1 MRRYFLFGIIFIL
14 GVGAGWILQGQHWDV
29 LLTSYVPVLATL
41 VAAFYGAK
49 YAFQFQKDK
58 EKEDSKRFNV
68 INGNAAIFTLMRMI
82 CGLRDIQKQ
91 FIDPARDL
99 PFRFI
104 QMQPA
109 LSFTNDDLK
118 LNIESLYFL
127 LETDDRNLLAELVV
141 EAGRYHTAMGAFNER
156 SRIHREEVQPL
167 LERAGIVQ
175 GGHYSHEQIEGA
187 IGNRFYITMQQ
198 STDET
203 INLVDDAI
211 ISLKPF
217 ADRLRASLKK
227 QYPSDTI
234 IGFELT
240 EYPTYQCSS
249 VDSNKRVHSDAPKGG
264 A

>member
-1 MRRYFLFGIIFIL
+1 MHRFFSFGITFIL

-58 EKEDSKRFNV
+58 EKEDSKRHNV

-82 CGLRDIQKQ
+82 CALRDIQKQ
-91 FIDPARDL
+91 IIDPARDRPL
-99 PFRFI
+99 RFI

-109 LSFTNDDLK
+109 LHFIIDEIK
-118 LNIESLYFL
+118 LNVESLYFL
-127 LETDDRNLLAELVV
+127 LETEDRNLLAELVT
-141 EAGRYHTAMGAFNER
+141 EAARYHTAMGAFNER

-167 LERAGIVQ
+167 LEQAGIVQ
-175 GGHYSHEQIEGA
+175 GGDYSHEQIEGA
-187 IGNRFYITMQQ
+187 IGNRLYITIQQ
-198 STDET
+198 STEET

-227 QYPSDTI
+227 QYPTATI

-240 EYPTYQCSS
+240 AETSESIQRS
-249 VDSNKRVHSDAPKGG
+249 R
-264 A
+264 